1 MKNYSSY
8 NSDLV
13 DYAGA
18 MSVLDVKRK
27 YIHDG
32 KAFYADFYD
41 TISANGV
48 YTFLGTNTGAKDI
61 SIEEIYFNPGNF
73 LLEFVDGGSYTNSG
87 NSYTLQNTVEVPNF
101 NFNKKSSNASSFKL
115 YPQPVGLVRTAGTV
129 FAREYNQ
136 SPSNADR
143 QWVLGAGQSFTCQFK
158 NLAASS
164 TPYFL
169 RMVWYEIDN

>member
-1 MKNYSSY
+1 MVGY

-13 DYAGA
+13 DYVGA
-18 MSVLDVKRK
+18 LTTVDAKRK
-27 YIHDG
+27 YIHLG

-73 LLEFVDGGSYTNSG
+73 LIEFVDSGTYTNGG
-87 NSYTLQNTVEVPNF
+87 NPYTMQNTVETASF
-101 NFNKKSSNASSFKL
+101 NFNKKSSNVSTFKL
-115 YPQPVGLVRTAGTV
+115 YPQTPGLVRATGTV

-136 SPSNADR
+136 SPTNADR
-143 QWVLGAGQSFTCQFK
+143 QWILGAGQSFTCQFK

-169 RMVWYEIDN
+169 RMVWYEINQ